1 MNPGRIWGEGHVT
14 CVPCDILPQGVPSTS
29 RDGATIGIQPC
40 MKVEGKEGQMSRDET
55 VCKYC
60 GVSYLILHEFKL
72 MEDKVKAMEKE
83 MKFYEGSVDREK
95 RLQAQLQCLTQDFEQ
110 CMADSESK
118 TERINNLSVQL
129 KGKQNELQNLNEAR
143 KRFQEEKEVA
153 HKKLELFRKRLE
165 YHQITLNKALSLLPC
180 VRKELSS
187 IKEVVSNK
195 LDNWTGLKE
204 EIFVQIKTISK
215 VSLTEISRLT
225 QKLAEFQRDKV
236 SLQEEVKHLKSVS
249 SASELK
255 SHQLQTLRQQESE
268 LQSRCCELQKEK
280 LDLTNQVETIGLK
293 FQEATVEMDHYK
305 KLIMMKSKEVDICH
319 SELQKLEYEN
329 GISKS
334 RLTKDLKEKEES
346 LLVCQQVCKRLQEDM
361 TEKERQEEDLR
372 RRTSYSENELETT
385 KTLLRQ
391 REEEVVM
398 LKQERELMLISHQN
412 RTEQLQE
419 ALRQKILNEDNWRKK
434 MEIGLATDQAR
445 HTEEI
450 LRLKED
456 ARMELDIERQKHQEL
471 VAKYQK
477 DQEELQMKIPELI
490 SSAINSLRMEVGIL
504 KNQLREAQIKL
515 TEKDGDKEEE
525 MRNFKRLVTK
535 LEFQLK
541 MEQNNSDSLS
551 EGMRKEIKQK
561 SDELEKLTQERAE
574 LIQNLSQAQ
583 EENTLLQETV
593 RRECE
598 ERYELTEALTQ
609 AREQVLELKR
619 LSGNFPLSQC
629 TLSQGSL
636 TSCAALVSNHGQ
648 RSLTSP
654 NSGKG
659 ITHSGLCGISRAAN
673 APAFN
678 KHKSSGKMGLPAL
691 TPPHPPRGRASSVN
705 ESKNRITAVI
715 RRQLSQL

>member
-1 MNPGRIWGEGHVT
+1 
-14 CVPCDILPQGVPSTS
+14 
-29 RDGATIGIQPC
+29 
-40 MKVEGKEGQMSRDET
+40 MSRDET

-83 MKFYEGSVDREK
+83 MKFYEGSVEREK
-95 RLQAQLQCLTQDFEQ
+95 RLQAQLQCLSRDFEQ
-110 CMADSESK
+110 CTADSESK
-118 TERINNLSVQL
+118 TERINNLTVQL
-129 KGKQNELQNLNEAR
+129 KDKQNELQNLNEALR
-143 KRFQEEKEVA
+143 CFQEEKEVA
-153 HKKLELFRKRLE
+153 YKKLQLFRKRLE
-165 YHQITLNKALSLLPC
+165 NHRLTLNKTLSLLPFI
-180 VRKELSS
+180 RRELVS
-187 IKEVVSNK
+187 IKEVASNK
-195 LDNWTGLKE
+195 LDNCTVLRE
-204 EIFVQIKTISK
+204 EIFLQIKTISK
-215 VSLTEISRLT
+215 DASTEVSRLN
-225 QKLAEFQRDKV
+225 QRLSEFQRDKV
-236 SLQEEVKHLKSVS
+236 SLQEEVKHLKLVS
-249 SASELK
+249 DAVELK
-255 SHQLQTLRQQESE
+255 SQQLQTSLQQENE
-268 LQSRCCELQKEK
+268 LQNRCHELQKET

-293 FQEATVEMDHYK
+293 FQKATAEMGHYK
-305 KLIMMKSKEVDICH
+305 KLLMMKSKEVDICQ

-329 GISKS
+329 GMSKS

-346 LLVCQQVCKRLQEDM
+346 LLVCQQVCKRLQEEVA
-361 TEKERQEEDLR
+361 EKERQEEDLK
-372 RRTSYSENELETT
+372 RRTSCSESELETI

-398 LKQERELMLISHQN
+398 LKQESVLFKKKKSFKSTCLN
-412 RTEQLQE
+412 KLQK
-419 ALRQKILNEDNWRKK
+419 LKSKNFQKF
-434 MEIGLATDQAR
+434 MEIGLAKHQAR

-450 LRLKED
+450 FRLKED

-471 VAKYQK
+471 IAKYQN

-504 KNQLREAQIKL
+504 KNQLQEAQIKL

-525 MRNFKRLVTK
+525 MRSLKRLVTK

-541 MEQNNSDSLS
+541 KEQNNSDSLS
-551 EGMRKEIKQK
+551 EGMRKEIKEK
-561 SDELEKLTQERAE
+561 SDELEKLTQEQAE

-583 EENTLLQETV
+583 EENSLLQETV

-629 TLSQGSL
+629 SLSQGSL

-648 RSLTSP
+648 KSLTSS

-678 KHKSSGKMGLPAL
+678 KHKSSGKVGLPAL

>member
-1 MNPGRIWGEGHVT
+1 MDRHV
-14 CVPCDILPQGVPSTS
+14 PMHALPEE
-29 RDGATIGIQPC
+29 IQ
-40 MKVEGKEGQMSRDET
+40 KMSRDET

-83 MKFYEGSVDREK
+83 MKFYEGSVEREK
-95 RLQAQLQCLTQDFEQ
+95 RLQAQLQCLSRDFEQ
-110 CMADSESK
+110 CTADSESK
-118 TERINNLSVQL
+118 TERINNLTVQL
-129 KGKQNELQNLNEAR
+129 KDQQNELQNLNEALR
-143 KRFQEEKEVA
+143 CFQEEKEVA
-153 HKKLELFRKRLE
+153 YKKLQLFRKRLE
-165 YHQITLNKALSLLPC
+165 NHRLTLSKTLSLIPFI
-180 VRKELSS
+180 RRELVS
-187 IKEVVSNK
+187 IKEIASNK
-195 LDNWTGLKE
+195 IDNWTVLRE
-204 EIFVQIKTISK
+204 EIVLQIKTISK
-215 VSLTEISRLT
+215 
-225 QKLAEFQRDKV
+225 D
-236 SLQEEVKHLKSVS
+236 
-249 SASELK
+249 AS
-255 SHQLQTLRQQESE
+255 T
-268 LQSRCCELQKEK
+268 
-280 LDLTNQVETIGLK
+280 DLTNQVETIGLK
-293 FQEATVEMDHYK
+293 FQKATTEVGHYK
-305 KLIMMKSKEVDICH
+305 KLLMMKSKEVDICQ

-329 GISKS
+329 GMSKS

-346 LLVCQQVCKRLQEDM
+346 LLVCQQVCKRLQEEVA
-361 TEKERQEEDLR
+361 EKERQEEDLK
-372 RRTSYSENELETT
+372 RRTSCSECELETI

-398 LKQERELMLISHQN
+398 LKQERELMQISHQN
-412 RTEQLQE
+412 KTEQLQE
-419 ALRQKILNEDNWRKK
+419 ALRQKLLNEDNWREK
-434 MEIGLATDQAR
+434 MEIALAKHQAR

-450 LRLKED
+450 FRLKED

-471 VAKYQK
+471 IAKYQK
-477 DQEELQMKIPELI
+477 AQDELQMKIPELI

-504 KNQLREAQIKL
+504 KNQLQEAQIKL
-515 TEKDGDKEEE
+515 TEKDEDKEEE
-525 MRNFKRLVTK
+525 MRSLKRLVTK
-535 LEFQLK
+535 LELQRK
-541 MEQNNSDSLS
+541 KEQNNSDSLS
-551 EGMRKEIKQK
+551 EDMRKEIKEK
-561 SDELEKLTQERAE
+561 SDELEKLTQEQAE

-583 EENTLLQETV
+583 EENSLLQETV

-629 TLSQGSL
+629 SLSQGSL

-648 RSLTSP
+648 KSLTSS

-678 KHKSSGKMGLPAL
+678 NHKSSGKVGLPAL

>member
-1 MNPGRIWGEGHVT
+1 MDRHV
-14 CVPCDILPQGVPSTS
+14 PMHALPEE
-29 RDGATIGIQPC
+29 IQ
-40 MKVEGKEGQMSRDET
+40 KMSRDET

-83 MKFYEGSVDREK
+83 MKFYEGSVEREK
-95 RLQAQLQCLTQDFEQ
+95 RLQAQLQCLSQDFEQ
-110 CMADSESK
+110 CTADSESK
-118 TERINNLSVQL
+118 TERINNLTVQL
-129 KGKQNELQNLNEAR
+129 KDKQNELQNLNEALR
-143 KRFQEEKEVA
+143 CFQEEKEVA
-153 HKKLELFRKRLE
+153 HKKLQLFRKRLE
-165 YHQITLNKALSLLPC
+165 NHRSTLNKTLSLLPFI
-180 VRKELSS
+180 RIELVS

-195 LDNWTGLKE
+195 LDNWTVLKE
-204 EIFVQIKTISK
+204 EIFLQIKTISK
-215 VSLTEISRLT
+215 AASTEVSRLN
-225 QKLAEFQRDKV
+225 QRLAEFQRDKV
-236 SLQEEVKHLKSVS
+236 SLQEEVEHLKLVS
-249 SASELK
+249 DAAELK
-255 SHQLQTLRQQESE
+255 NQQLQTSLQQENE
-268 LQSRCCELQKEK
+268 LQNRCHELQKET

-293 FQEATVEMDHYK
+293 FQKATAEMGHYK
-305 KLIMMKSKEVDICH
+305 TLLMMKSKEVDICQ

-329 GISKS
+329 GMSKS

-346 LLVCQQVCKRLQEDM
+346 LLACQQVCKRLQEEVA
-361 TEKERQEEDLR
+361 EKERQEEDLK
-372 RRTSYSENELETT
+372 RRTSCSESELETI

-398 LKQERELMLISHQN
+398 LKQE

-419 ALRQKILNEDNWRKK
+419 ALRQKILNEDNWREK
-434 MEIGLATDQAR
+434 MEIGLAKDQAR

-450 LRLKED
+450 FRLKED

-471 VAKYQK
+471 IAKYQK

-490 SSAINSLRMEVGIL
+490 SSAINNLRMEVGIL
-504 KNQLREAQIKL
+504 KNQLQEAQIKL

-525 MRNFKRLVTK
+525 MRSLKRLVTK

-541 MEQNNSDSLS
+541 KEQNNSDSLS
-551 EGMRKEIKQK
+551 EGMRNEIKEK
-561 SDELEKLTQERAE
+561 SDELEKLTQEQAE
-574 LIQNLSQAQ
+574 LIQNLSQTQ
-583 EENTLLQETV
+583 EENSLLQETV

-619 LSGNFPLSQC
+619 LSGNFSLSQC
-629 TLSQGSL
+629 SLSQGSL
-636 TSCAALVSNHGQ
+636 TSCTALVSNHGQ
-648 RSLTSP
+648 KSLMSP

-659 ITHSGLCGISRAAN
+659 ITHSGLCSISRAAN
-673 APAFN
+673 ATGFS
-678 KHKSSGKMGLPAL
+678 KHKSSGKVGLPAL

>member
-1 MNPGRIWGEGHVT
+1 MDRHVP
-14 CVPCDILPQGVPSTS
+14 VHPLPEE
-29 RDGATIGIQPC
+29 IQ
-40 MKVEGKEGQMSRDET
+40 KMSQDET

-83 MKFYEGSVDREK
+83 MKFYEGSVEREK
-95 RLQAQLQCLTQDFEQ
+95 RLQAQLQCLSQDFEQ
-110 CMADSESK
+110 CTAESESK
-118 TERINNLSVQL
+118 TERINHLTVQL
-129 KGKQNELQNLNEAR
+129 KDKQNELQNLNEALR
-143 KRFQEEKEVA
+143 CFQEEKEVA
-153 HKKLELFRKRLE
+153 HKKLQLFRKRLE
-165 YHQITLNKALSLLPC
+165 NHRLTLNKTLSLLPFI
-180 VRKELSS
+180 RRELVS

-195 LDNWTGLKE
+195 LDNWTVLKE
-204 EIFVQIKTISK
+204 EIFLQIKTISK
-215 VSLTEISRLT
+215 AASTEVSRLN
-225 QKLAEFQRDKV
+225 QRLAEFQRDKV
-236 SLQEEVKHLKSVS
+236 SLQEDVKHLKLVS
-249 SASELK
+249 ETVKLK
-255 SHQLQTLRQQESE
+255 SQQLQTSLQQENE
-268 LQSRCCELQKEK
+268 LQNSCHELQKET

-293 FQEATVEMDHYK
+293 FQKATAEIGHYK
-305 KLIMMKSKEVDICH
+305 KLLMMKSKEVDICQ

-329 GISKS
+329 GMSKS

-346 LLVCQQVCKRLQEDM
+346 LLVCQQVCKRLQEEVA
-361 TEKERQEEDLR
+361 EKERQEEDLKK
-372 RRTSYSENELETT
+372 RTSCSESELETI
-385 KTLLRQ
+385 KALLRQ

-398 LKQERELMLISHQN
+398 LKQERELTLISHQN

-419 ALRQKILNEDNWRKK
+419 ALRQKILNEDNWREK
-434 MEIGLATDQAR
+434 MEIGLAKDQTR

-450 LRLKED
+450 FRLKED

-471 VAKYQK
+471 IAKYQK
-477 DQEELQMKIPELI
+477 DQEELRMKIPELI

-504 KNQLREAQIKL
+504 KNQLQEAQVKL

-525 MRNFKRLVTK
+525 MRSLKKLVTK

-541 MEQNNSDSLS
+541 KEQNNSDSLS
-551 EGMRKEIKQK
+551 EGMRKEIKEK
-561 SDELEKLTQERAE
+561 SDELEKLTQEQAE

-583 EENTLLQETV
+583 EENSLLQETV

-609 AREQVLELKR
+609 AREQVFELKR

-629 TLSQGSL
+629 SLSQGTL
-636 TSCAALVSNHGQ
+636 ISCAALVSNHGQ
-648 RSLTSP
+648 KSLTSP

-659 ITHSGLCGISRAAN
+659 ITHSGLCSISRAAN

-678 KHKSSGKMGLPAL
+678 KHKSSGKVGLPAL
-691 TPPHPPRGRASSVN
+691 TPPHPPRERASSVN

>member
-1 MNPGRIWGEGHVT
+1 MDSR
-14 CVPCDILPQGVPSTS
+14 LPDEPAEETS
-29 RDGATIGIQPC
+29 PAGATPAEDPKDHGELWRIA
-40 MKVEGKEGQMSRDET
+40 EGERMSQDET

-83 MKFYEGSVDREK
+83 MKFYEGSVEREK
-95 RLQAQLQCLTQDFEQ
+95 RLQAQLQCLSQDFEQ
-110 CMADSESK
+110 CTAESESK
-118 TERINNLSVQL
+118 TERINHLTVQL
-129 KGKQNELQNLNEAR
+129 KDKQNELQNLNEALR
-143 KRFQEEKEVA
+143 CFQEEKEVA
-153 HKKLELFRKRLE
+153 HKKLQLFRKRLE
-165 YHQITLNKALSLLPC
+165 NHRLTLNKTLSLLLFI
-180 VRKELSS
+180 RRELVS

-195 LDNWTGLKE
+195 LDNWTVLKE
-204 EIFVQIKTISK
+204 EIFLQIKTISK
-215 VSLTEISRLT
+215 AASTEVSRLN
-225 QKLAEFQRDKV
+225 QRLAEFQRDKV
-236 SLQEEVKHLKSVS
+236 SLQEDVKHLKLVS
-249 SASELK
+249 ETVKLK
-255 SHQLQTLRQQESE
+255 SQQLQTSLQQENE
-268 LQSRCCELQKEK
+268 LQNRCHELQKET

-293 FQEATVEMDHYK
+293 FQKATAEIGHYK
-305 KLIMMKSKEVDICH
+305 KLLMMKSKEVDICQ

-329 GISKS
+329 GMSKS

-346 LLVCQQVCKRLQEDM
+346 LLVCQQVCKRLQEEVA
-361 TEKERQEEDLR
+361 EKERQEEDLKK
-372 RRTSYSENELETT
+372 RTSCSESELETI
-385 KTLLRQ
+385 KALLRQ

-398 LKQERELMLISHQN
+398 LKQERELTLISHQN

-419 ALRQKILNEDNWRKK
+419 ALRQKILNEDNWREK
-434 MEIGLATDQAR
+434 MEIGLAKDQTR

-450 LRLKED
+450 FRLKED
-456 ARMELDIERQKHQEL
+456 ARMELNIERQKHQEL
-471 VAKYQK
+471 IAKYQK
-477 DQEELQMKIPELI
+477 DQEELRMKIPELI

-504 KNQLREAQIKL
+504 KNQLQEAQVKL

-525 MRNFKRLVTK
+525 MRSLKRLVTK

-541 MEQNNSDSLS
+541 KEQNNSDSLS
-551 EGMRKEIKQK
+551 EGMRKEIKEK
-561 SDELEKLTQERAE
+561 SDELEKLTQEQAE

-583 EENTLLQETV
+583 EENSLLQETV

-609 AREQVLELKR
+609 AREQVFELKR

-629 TLSQGSL
+629 SLSQGSL
-636 TSCAALVSNHGQ
+636 ISCAALVSNHGQ
-648 RSLTSP
+648 KSLTSP

-659 ITHSGLCGISRAAN
+659 ITHSGLCSISRAAN

-678 KHKSSGKMGLPAL
+678 KHKSSGKVGLPAL
-691 TPPHPPRGRASSVN
+691 TPPHPPRERASSVN

>member
-1 MNPGRIWGEGHVT
+1 MDRHV
-14 CVPCDILPQGVPSTS
+14 PMHALPEE
-29 RDGATIGIQPC
+29 IQ
-40 MKVEGKEGQMSRDET
+40 KMSRDET

-83 MKFYEGSVDREK
+83 MKFYEGSVEREK
-95 RLQAQLQCLTQDFEQ
+95 RLQAQLQCLSRDFEQ
-110 CMADSESK
+110 CTADSESK
-118 TERINNLSVQL
+118 TERVNNLTVQL
-129 KGKQNELQNLNEAR
+129 KDKQSELQNLNEALR
-143 KRFQEEKEVA
+143 CFQEEKEIA
-153 HKKLELFRKRLE
+153 YKKLQLFKREL
-165 YHQITLNKALSLLPC
+165 
-180 VRKELSS
+180 VS
-187 IKEVVSNK
+187 IKEVASNK
-195 LDNWTGLKE
+195 LDNWTVLRE
-204 EIFVQIKTISK
+204 EIFLQIKTISK
-215 VSLTEISRLT
+215 DASTEVSRLN
-225 QKLAEFQRDKV
+225 QRLAEFQRDKV
-236 SLQEEVKHLKSVS
+236 SLQEEVKHLKLVS
-249 SASELK
+249 DAVELK
-255 SHQLQTLRQQESE
+255 SQQLQTSLQQENE
-268 LQSRCCELQKEK
+268 LQNRCHELQKET

-293 FQEATVEMDHYK
+293 FQKATAEMDHYK
-305 KLIMMKSKEVDICH
+305 KLLMMKSKEVDICQ

-329 GISKS
+329 GMSKS

-346 LLVCQQVCKRLQEDM
+346 LLVCQQVCKRLQEEVA
-361 TEKERQEEDLR
+361 EKERQEEDLK
-372 RRTSYSENELETT
+372 RRTSCSESELETI

-398 LKQERELMLISHQN
+398 LKQERELMQISHQN
-412 RTEQLQE
+412 KTEQLQE
-419 ALRQKILNEDNWRKK
+419 ALKQKILNEDNWREK
-434 MEIGLATDQAR
+434 MEIGLAKHQAR

-450 LRLKED
+450 FRLKED

-471 VAKYQK
+471 IAKYQK

-504 KNQLREAQIKL
+504 KNQLQETQIKL
-515 TEKDGDKEEE
+515 TEKAGDKEEE
-525 MRNFKRLVTK
+525 MRSLKRLVTK

-541 MEQNNSDSLS
+541 KEQNNSDSLS
-551 EGMRKEIKQK
+551 EGMRKEIKEK
-561 SDELEKLTQERAE
+561 SDELEKLTQEQAE

-583 EENTLLQETV
+583 EENSLLQETV

-629 TLSQGSL
+629 SLSQGSL

-648 RSLTSP
+648 KSLMSSD
-654 NSGKG
+654 SGKG
-659 ITHSGLCGISRAAN
+659 ITRLGLCGISRAAN
-673 APAFN
+673 TPAFD
-678 KHKSSGKMGLPAL
+678 KHKSSGKVGLPAL

-705 ESKNRITAVI
+705 ESKNRIAAVI

>member
-1 MNPGRIWGEGHVT
+1 MDRHV
-14 CVPCDILPQGVPSTS
+14 PMHALPEE
-29 RDGATIGIQPC
+29 IQ
-40 MKVEGKEGQMSRDET
+40 KMSRDET

-83 MKFYEGSVDREK
+83 MKFYEGSVEREK
-95 RLQAQLQCLTQDFEQ
+95 RLQAQLQCLSRDFEQ
-110 CMADSESK
+110 CTADSESK
-118 TERINNLSVQL
+118 TERVNNLTVQL
-129 KGKQNELQNLNEAR
+129 KDKQSELQNLNEALR
-143 KRFQEEKEVA
+143 CFQEEKEVA
-153 HKKLELFRKRLE
+153 YKKLQLFKREL
-165 YHQITLNKALSLLPC
+165 
-180 VRKELSS
+180 VS
-187 IKEVVSNK
+187 IKEVASNK
-195 LDNWTGLKE
+195 LDNWTVLRE
-204 EIFVQIKTISK
+204 EIFLQIKTISK
-215 VSLTEISRLT
+215 DSSTEVSRLN
-225 QKLAEFQRDKV
+225 QRLAEFQRDKV
-236 SLQEEVKHLKSVS
+236 SLQEEVKHLKLVS
-249 SASELK
+249 DAVELK
-255 SHQLQTLRQQESE
+255 SQQLQTSLQQENE
-268 LQSRCCELQKEK
+268 LQNRCHELQKET

-293 FQEATVEMDHYK
+293 FQKATAELGHYK
-305 KLIMMKSKEVDICH
+305 KLLMMKSKEVDICQ

-329 GISKS
+329 GMSKS

-346 LLVCQQVCKRLQEDM
+346 LLVCQQVCKRLQEEVA
-361 TEKERQEEDLR
+361 EKERQEEDLK
-372 RRTSYSENELETT
+372 RRTSCSESELETI

-398 LKQERELMLISHQN
+398 LKQERDLMQISHQN
-412 RTEQLQE
+412 KTEQLQE
-419 ALRQKILNEDNWRKK
+419 ALKQKILNEDNWREK
-434 MEIGLATDQAR
+434 MEIGLAKHQAR

-450 LRLKED
+450 FRLKED

-471 VAKYQK
+471 IAKYQK

-504 KNQLREAQIKL
+504 KNQLQETQIKL
-515 TEKDGDKEEE
+515 TEKAGDKEEE
-525 MRNFKRLVTK
+525 MRSLKRLVTK

-541 MEQNNSDSLS
+541 KEQNNSDSLS
-551 EGMRKEIKQK
+551 EGMRKEIKEK
-561 SDELEKLTQERAE
+561 SDELEKLTQEQAD

-583 EENTLLQETV
+583 EENSLLQETV

-629 TLSQGSL
+629 SLSQGSL

-648 RSLTSP
+648 KSLMNSD
-654 NSGKG
+654 SGKG
-659 ITHSGLCGISRAAN
+659 ITRSGLCGISRAAN
-673 APAFN
+673 TPAFD
-678 KHKSSGKMGLPAL
+678 KHKSSGKVGLPAL

-705 ESKNRITAVI
+705 ESKNRIAAVI